1 MTKEEMFMYDTI
13 VELDIATAPELNL
26 AMNLVRGSW
35 KDVLNSV
42 VYVRTGYR
50 TLDQFLYE
58 LEEEEEQG
66 GFSPYFYFFKLFII
80 NKQFIFIH
88 YPIFF

>member
-13 VELDIATAPELNL
+13 VELDIATVPELNL
-26 AMNLVRGSW
+26 TMNLVCGSW
-35 KDVLNSV
+35 KNVLNSV

-58 LEEEEEQG
+58 ELEEEEEEE
-66 GFSPYFYFFKLFII
+66 
-80 NKQFIFIH
+80 
-88 YPIFF
+88 

>member
-13 VELDIATAPELNL
+13 VELDIATVPELNL
-26 AMNLVRGSW
+26 AMNLVCGCW

-58 LEEEEEQG
+58 LEEEEE
-66 GFSPYFYFFKLFII
+66 
-80 NKQFIFIH
+80 
-88 YPIFF
+88 